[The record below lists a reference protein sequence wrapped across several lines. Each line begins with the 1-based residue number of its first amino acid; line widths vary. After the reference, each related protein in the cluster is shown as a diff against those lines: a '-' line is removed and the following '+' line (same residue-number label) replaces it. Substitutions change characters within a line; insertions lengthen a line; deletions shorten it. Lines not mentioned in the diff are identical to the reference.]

1 MSGGKW
7 WAGRATKVL
16 FLSRTHLLKN
26 FVRTCHSF
34 IFFVLVE
41 AKHRAISY
49 DESWMKYDQSY
60 LCLGSR
66 YLYLRCGPPI
76 QGGGLKVRLSE
87 PIPRG
92 RLDTRS
98 KREWGADSGSSPVR
112 KCAAPLSSLLLL
124 SGVTVSGS
132 AALFLATWHW
142 RICLAPPRFGL
153 WNLKIGILGHED
165 TMVILRASADTSP
178 VRVCASNDIFEM
190 G

>member
-76 QGGGLKVRLSE
+76 QGGGPKVRLSE

-98 KREWGADSGSSPVR
+98 KREWGADSGSSQ
-112 KCAAPLSSLLLL
+112 C
-124 SGVTVSGS
+124 
-132 AALFLATWHW
+132 
-142 RICLAPPRFGL
+142 
-153 WNLKIGILGHED
+153 
-165 TMVILRASADTSP
+165 ASAQLPLFSLITLRCYCFGFSSTFFGDMALAYLPSTAQ
-178 VRVCASNDIFEM
+178 VRAVEP
-190 G
+190 